1 MEIIASTLIRPVNGE
16 TMGNIAMATSN
27 FQRMPQDIWSMN
39 RASGRMANRNYRD
52 NILSSNSTY
61 ERLKHAIANRNP
73 FPPYVRA
80 KICRWRLITI
90 R

>member
-27 FQRMPQDIWSMN
+27 FQRMPQGIRSMN

-52 NILSSNSTY
+52 KILSS
-61 ERLKHAIANRNP
+61 
-73 FPPYVRA
+73 
-80 KICRWRLITI
+80 
-90 R
+90 